1 MEIGEVIR
9 LAESHKMNVTR
20 EPVRLSFGD
29 RSTCERLFKELFVAV
44 DRSVNNFK
52 MLPEYSAIVDWMV
65 NNDGKGLCLWGDCGR
80 GKSTIVTG
88 VIPLLFLMRGK
99 VVRPELAQ
107 SIPSTVNALM
117 SVRIVCIDEV
127 GTEPMVNDFG
137 EKYEGFNA
145 IMNVAEDRLKLVFIT
160 TNLLPQQILDRYGE
174 RTVERIKRLCKLVHF
189 NGDSLRR

>member
-1 MEIGEVIR
+1 MEIAEVIK
-9 LAESHKMNVTR
+9 LAKSHRMSVTR